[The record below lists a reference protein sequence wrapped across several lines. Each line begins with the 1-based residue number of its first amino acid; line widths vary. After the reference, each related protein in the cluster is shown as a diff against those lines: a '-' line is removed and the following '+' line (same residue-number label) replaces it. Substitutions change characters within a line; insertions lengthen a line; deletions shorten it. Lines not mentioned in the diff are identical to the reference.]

1 MGVIFRKPCDR
12 LTFIYEST
20 ERSTVYFPA
29 CLVWGGLFFQFYGFV
44 AEIFGLFLK
53 GKVRL
58 NQETRQFTCLSGL
71 WTQRTQ
77 QWAKQTRQVH
87 RGAMKRQGSGA
98 GNERWGYGAEKMPG
112 DFRKWGIR
120 QSERW
125 QKTSRLDLRNTCKD
139 RLKISAACVK
149 SAGDPSLTT
158 ENSSRGTD
166 LFSMT
171 SSHLLAASET
181 IQGNKTL
188 QQFCIQEVSSH
199 NTNQYPQDNHND
211 VGGINHEGSALRRSP
226 SCVIWPVP
234 NRDPLCLV
242 STWFSPGLLGNHS
255 LHPACELTHNSHP
268 GDTNH
273 FTNLMWP
280 VWRSLHHYW

>member
-98 GNERWGYGAEKMPG
+98 GNKRWGYGAEKMPG

-125 QKTSRLDLRNTCKD
+125 QKTLHLDLRNTCKD
-139 RLKISAACVK
+139 RLKISAACK
-149 SAGDPSLTT
+149 
-158 ENSSRGTD
+158 
-166 LFSMT
+166 
-171 SSHLLAASET
+171 
-181 IQGNKTL
+181 
-188 QQFCIQEVSSH
+188 VS
-199 NTNQYPQDNHND
+199 
-211 VGGINHEGSALRRSP
+211 RRSKLNNRKP
-226 SCVIWPVP
+226 VQRYRFIFHDIFSSSCCKWNNSRQQNPTAVLHSGGEQSQHQPIPTGQPQWCG
-234 NRDPLCLV
+234 RDQPRGISPQKIPILCYMA
-242 STWFSPGLLGNHS
+242 S
-255 LHPACELTHNSHP
+255 A
-268 GDTNH
+268 
-273 FTNLMWP
+273 
-280 VWRSLHHYW
+280 